1 MRVMFEATVTMEYE
15 LRSDQT
21 MEELLED
28 VLDQIRCG
36 EYFPSRVKD
45 VSVSDVK
52 KSA

>member
-1 MRVMFEATVTMEYE
+1 MRVKFEVTVVMEYE

-28 VLDQIRCG
+28 VLDQIWSG
-36 EYFPSRVKD
+36 EYFQSRVKD
-45 VSVSDVK
+45 VSVSAVK

>member
-28 VLDQIRCG
+28 VLDQIWCG
-36 EYFPSRVKD
+36 EYFQSRVKD
-45 VSVSDVK
+45 VSVSAIK